1 MQQVRQRI
9 LQRLS
14 DGHFH
19 SGQQLAQALGIS
31 RTAVWKHVQHIE
43 SNLGLTIGAVR
54 GRGYRLA
61 APLELLDE
69 RRIRRGLSGYAKQAL
84 EAMSLMVSTA
94 STNSCAAADPPTE
107 SGRARVWL
115 AEHQFAGRGRRG
127 RHWVSAFGESLYL
140 SLAWRFDLPMSELSG
155 LSLAAGVVVAE
166 VLQRLGLERHSLKWP
181 NDVMVDDRKLCGI
194 LVEAAGET
202 GGPVN
207 AVVGVGLNI
216 RVSPGHAL
224 EIDRPWTDLVLA
236 GAPPISRNQL
246 AGMLIDALIGACEQ
260 YADGRLAPFL
270 VRWDVFDGLCGKRV
284 NILRGSEIITGTYR
298 GVAASGAV
306 VLEGP
311 EGLSEHL
318 AGEVSLRRAD
328 KQ

>member
-9 LQRLS
+9 LKRLS

-19 SGQQLAQALGIS
+19 SGQELAQTLGIS

-43 SNLGLTIGAVR
+43 SNLGLTIGAIR

-61 APLELLDE
+61 GPLELLDE
-69 RRIRRGLSGYAKQAL
+69 QRIRRGLSGYAEQAL
-84 EAMSLMVSTA
+84 EAMSLMMSTA
-94 STNSCAAADPPTE
+94 STNSSAAADLPTE

-166 VLQRLGLERHSLKWP
+166 VLQRLGLESHWLKWP
-181 NDVMVDDRKLCGI
+181 NDVMVGDRKLCGI
-194 LVEAAGET
+194 LVEAMGET

-207 AVVGVGLNI
+207 AIVGVGLNI
-216 RVSPGHAL
+216 RVSPKHAL
-224 EIDRPWTDLVLA
+224 QIDRPWTDLVLA
-236 GAPPISRNQL
+236 GAPEISRNQL
-246 AGMLIDALIGACEQ
+246 AGMLIDALIGACGQ
-260 YADGRLAPFL
+260 YANNGLAPFL
-270 VRWDVFDGLCGKRV
+270 VRWDVFDGLCGQRV
-284 NILRGSEIITGTYR
+284 NILQGSETIAGVYR
-298 GVAASGAV
+298 GVSESGAV

-311 EGLSEHL
+311 QGLSEHL
-318 AGEVSLRRAD
+318 AGEVSLRWAD
-328 KQ
+328 RQ